1 MTIDER
7 LEALTQSVEL
17 LSRMHQDNEKR
28 ATEAAQANEKA
39 VQANEK
45 AVQANEKRFAML
57 MDTMNRVG
65 RILEHHDITIDE
77 DRLGKLEHPEQ

>member
-45 AVQANEKRFAML
+45 RFAML

-65 RILEHHDITIDE
+65 RILEHHDITIDDHE